1 MTPAVSFTRT
11 LSSCPSVLLPH
22 LLLPCPL
29 EPGVPG
35 DGAAGFW
42 GELPT
47 GDRGPDRFSLCRRLP
62 ADRAPPA
69 DGDGAQPARP
79 APPVPA
85 LPAGLEQLRSQLA
98 GAGEGNV
105 LVGGCWQHRTSGGE
119 GCRSRPWFL
128 GLTRN
133 KSLRRDQKTPPA
145 FFPVRS
151 LVSAE
156 QHRSCVEELSWL
168 DLVFHYFWVL
178 DVMLLLEEKA
188 PSRNHLFSC

>member
-1 MTPAVSFTRT
+1 MVTPAVSFTRT

-62 ADRAPPA
+62 ADLAPPA

-133 KSLRRDQKTPPA
+133 KSLRRDQKTTCL
-145 FFPVRS
+145 FPSEVFGECRTAS
-151 LVSAE
+151 LMRGRTAMVTSGI
-156 QHRSCVEELSWL
+156 S
-168 DLVFHYFWVL
+168 
-178 DVMLLLEEKA
+178 LLLGAGCDVA
-188 PSRNHLFSC
+188 PGRESTES